1 MNISLS
7 PELEKFVQNKVS
19 SGFYTSTSEV
29 IRESLRLMHTHDNLQ
44 QQSIRRLDQAIEI
57 GMKQLDSGHKI
68 SARESYNKLK
78 AKIDNI
84 AKTKT

>member
-29 IRESLRLMHTHDNLQ
+29 IRESLRLMHTQDNLQ
-44 QQSIRRLDQAIEI
+44 QQSIRRLNQAIEI
-57 GMKQLDSGHKI
+57 GMKHLDSGHKI

-78 AKIDNI
+78 KEIDN
-84 AKTKT
+84 